1 MLTPF
6 SSPGHVPPVA
16 SNHPFLPRIHLP
28 LPGGTAGEHG
38 RPIRPWGARQLYPGG
53 PGSCTCM
60 ELGRKGGTFVEHMPG
75 LGTV

>member
-38 RPIRPWGARQLYPGG
+38 RPIRPWGARQLYLYGAWEEG
-53 PGSCTCM
+53 WDVCRAHARTWDS
-60 ELGRKGGTFVEHMPG
+60 VN
-75 LGTV
+75 